1 MKLGASDKFF
11 YYVLSGRSSIDIV
24 CDMTFKQLIDLP
36 ALQQS
41 ADEALGI
48 IPEFNKTIVVKNGK
62 LEALNGSG
70 KVALLEL
77 DEKRVVHFG
86 SKETNGLLFYFSY
99 KENKLK
105 FSAFHGL
112 SDAAGLLAYVKTV
125 LYLYMNKTGVN
136 FDINDDFFAKNF
148 RFQKPSLDENDELY
162 MPYEISGNPDVIPKN
177 NDENENAFSIPEDS
191 YDIKCNYIHLCKAR
205 ISLQKI
211 IDAKNRDEVSLLPYL
226 TDVVTS
232 AIAKN
237 FDCGDSP
244 VVLMSGVDQRPM
256 FGMNTFVN
264 CSDSIFLPVTS
275 EMRNLPEQERCK
287 KIKESMI
294 KQLEKDLHI
303 KLAGERVKL
312 VQDFEANPLG
322 VVGIANNLANLPSED
337 NFTPMTMVISNIGDM
352 TLGNGLINLLDDIML
367 YNSARANYVVF
378 NYFGDHMNM
387 IVGNQND
394 SSKIID
400 SILAEFNKR
409 GIDAKILTDEHY
421 YGDVF
426 QFDFIECK

>member
-62 LEALNGSG
+62 LEAVNGSG
-70 KVALLEL
+70 NVAVLEL
-77 DEKRVVHFG
+77 DDKRVVHFG
-86 SKETNGLLFYFSY
+86 SNEINGLLFYFSY
-99 KENKLK
+99 KDRFLK

-112 SDAAGLLAYVKTV
+112 ADAAGLLAYVKTV
-125 LYLYMNKTGVN
+125 LYLYMKKTGVN
-136 FDINDDFFAKNF
+136 FDINDDYFAKNF

-162 MPYEISGNPDVIPKN
+162 MPYEISGNPDVIPKY

-191 YDIKCNYIHLCKAR
+191 YDIKCKYIHLCKAR
-205 ISLQKI
+205 LSLQKI

-287 KIKESMI
+287 KIKDSMI
-294 KQLEKDLHI
+294 KQLEKNLHI

-322 VVGIANNLANLPSED
+322 VVGIADNLANLPSED

-352 TLGNGLINLLDDIML
+352 TLGDGLINLLDDFML

-394 SSKIID
+394 SAKIIQ
-400 SILAEFNKR
+400 SIVAEFNKR
-409 GIDAKILTDEHY
+409 GIDARIVTDEHY

-426 QFDFIECK
+426 QFDFIECE